1 MGHRDSLTGWDKE
14 IRILKR
20 LSIGLIALLV
30 GLVVQVLEA
39 GRITVNQEVVPF
51 ASTPKAQSP
60 ALKIDYPAPDSIFP
74 PDISAPTFIWH
85 GPDETVTVWQIEVSF
100 PPDSKPIKIESAGEK
115 LQVGEIDPRCIA
127 DTNKLP
133 ILAPEM
139 ASAHTWQPDEKLWGI
154 IKTKSTERTAMLKI
168 SGFSSRRSK
177 QPVSQGWVTFKT
189 SSNPVGAPIFYRD
202 VPLMPSESAKGVIK
216 PLAPSALPLIA
227 WRLRNVAER
236 HSRLLVEGL
245 HTCANC
251 HSFSLD
257 GKTLGMDVDGPS
269 NDKGLYALAAVK
281 SRMSIGTEDV
291 IRWSTYRGPLGGSLR
306 VGFMSQVSPDGKHVI
321 TMINDPGQENHEHME
336 DLLGKYFVINFKD
349 YRFLQVFYPT
359 RGILAWYGRDT
370 GKLQPLP
377 GADNPQF
384 VQTTGVW
391 NPDGKSLVFA
401 RAGARSPYPKD
412 GVMPEYANDP
422 QEPQIQYDLCRIP
435 FNEGRGGVAEF
446 IQGASRNGMSNNF
459 PKISPDG
466 KWIVFVQCRNGLLMR
481 PDSQL
486 YIVPSGGGTPRR
498 MNCNTS
504 LMNSWHSF
512 SPNGRWLVFSSKSRS
527 PYTQMYLTHLD
538 ENGMDS
544 PPILIEN
551 STAANRAVNLPEFVN
566 IPPDSLQSIEA
577 PATRF
582 YELLNHSTE
591 FISKGQNTQAME
603 ELQKALE
610 LNTQDARIYNYM
622 GVALG
627 ASGKPAEAMV
637 QYQKALTIDPQYA
650 EPEANI
656 GLLLAREGKQE
667 EALPHFEKALQSNPQ
682 EMKFHSNLAATLA
695 NLGRTEEAMIHCQ
708 FVLSHNP
715 EDMEANSNMGVALAK
730 SGHAANA
737 IPYFE
742 KALAVNPKSAETHAA
757 LGFALIEVGR
767 GKEAIG
773 HFGIAVE
780 VNAESVELRRAL
792 GRVLAENGYIDQ
804 AISHFEK
811 AVQLMP
817 QSAELHYN
825 LGKLLAMKKEFN
837 QAISHFEKSVELA
850 PQFAEGPYTLAAA
863 YAAMGRFPEALT
875 SARHGLEVARKQNN
889 QALIKAFT
897 SQISIYQ
904 TQVPAGK

>member
-1 MGHRDSLTGWDKE
+1 MA
-14 IRILKR
+14 IV
-20 LSIGLIALLV
+20 V
-30 GLVVQVLEA
+30 GMAVHGIDA
-39 GRITVNQEVVPF
+39 GRVTATQDLAPN
-51 ASTPKAQSP
+51 ASKLQSQSP

-74 PDISAPTFIWH
+74 SDISAPTFIWH
-85 GPDETVTVWQIEVSF
+85 GPDETVTVWRIEVSF
-100 PPDSKPIKIESAGEK
+100 DQDSKPIKIESAGGK
-115 LQVGEIDPRCIA
+115 LQVGEIDQRCIS

-133 ILAPEM
+133 ILTPEL
-139 ASAHTWQPDEKLWGI
+139 ASAHTWQPDENLWEK
-154 IKTKSTERTAMLKI
+154 IKTKSTERTATLKL
-168 SGFSSRRSK
+168 SGFSSRHSK
-177 QPVSQGWVTFKT
+177 EPVSQGWITFKT
-189 SSNPVGAPIFYRD
+189 SSDPVGAPIFYRD

-236 HSRLLVEGL
+236 RSRLLIEGL

-269 NDKGLYALAAVK
+269 NDKGLYALTAVK
-281 SRMSIGTEDV
+281 PHMSIGTEDV
-291 IRWSTYRGPLGGSLR
+291 IKWSTYRGPLGGALR

-321 TMINDPGQENHEHME
+321 TMINDPGQENHDHME

-359 RGILAWYGRDT
+359 RGILAWYGRDS

-377 GADNPQF
+377 GADNPQY

-391 NPDGKSLVFA
+391 SPDGKSLVFA
-401 RAGARSPYPKD
+401 RTGARSPFPKD

-422 QEPQIQYDLCRIP
+422 QEPPIQYDLCRIP
-435 FNEGRGGVAEF
+435 FNEGRGGVAEL
-446 IQGASRNGMSNNF
+446 IEGASRNGMSNNF

-498 MNCNTS
+498 MNCNTP

-512 SPNGRWLVFSSKSRS
+512 SPNGHWLVFSSKSRS

-538 ENGMDS
+538 EHGMDS
-544 PPILIEN
+544 PPVLIEN
-551 STAANRAVNLPEFVN
+551 STAANRAVNIPEFVN
-566 IPPDSLQSIEA
+566 IPQDGLQSIEA

-591 FISKGQNTQAME
+591 FLGKGQNAQAME
-603 ELQKALE
+603 ELQRALE
-610 LNTQDARIYNYM
+610 LNPQDARIYNYM
-622 GVALG
+622 GVALA

-637 QYQKALTIDPQYA
+637 QYQKALTLDPQYA
-650 EPEANI
+650 EPEANM
-656 GLLLAREGKQE
+656 GLLLVRESKLE
-667 EALPHFEKALQSNPQ
+667 EALHHFEKALQYNPQ

-695 NLGRTEEAMIHCQ
+695 GLGRTEEAMVHCQ

-715 EDMEANSNMGVALAK
+715 EDMEANSNMGIALAR
-730 SGHAANA
+730 SGQAAKA

-742 KALAVNPKSAETHAA
+742 KALSINPKSVETHAA
-757 LGFALIEVGR
+757 LGFALMEVGR
-767 GKEAIG
+767 GEEAIG
-773 HFGIAVE
+773 HFEKAAEG
-780 VNAESVELRRAL
+780 NTESVELQRAL
-792 GRVLAENGYIDQ
+792 GRLLAESGRFEQ
-804 AISHFEK
+804 AIPHFEK

-837 QAISHFEKSVELA
+837 QAIPHFEKAVELA
-850 PQFAEGPYTLAAA
+850 PQFTEGPYTLATA
-863 YAAMGRFPEALT
+863 YAAVGRLPEALA
-875 SARHGLEVARKQNN
+875 SARHGLELARTQNN

-897 SQISIYQ
+897 SQIGIYQ
-904 TQVPAGK
+904 AQVPAGK